1 MIKKTLLAALLAAG
15 LGGVAAPA
23 AAAVDVYI
31 DLAPPP
37 ARYEVVPAATPRLY
51 LDAWLLELERTPSRL
66 DHGHLGARTP
76 GLRLQQCRL
85 GGARRPLAYA
95 APRLARHDR
104 DGDGVPD
111 RYDSHPNNP
120 RRD

>member
-1 MIKKTLLAALLAAG
+1 MIRKTLLAGLLAAG
-15 LGGVAAPA
+15 LGGIAAPA

-37 ARYEVVPAATPRLY
+37 ARYEVVPAPRRGY
-51 LDAWLLELERTPSRL
+51 VW
-66 DHGHLGARTP
+66 TP
-76 GLRLQQCRL
+76 GYWNWNGHRHVWTSGTWVRERP
-85 GGARRPLAYA
+85 GYSYNHARWVEQDGRW
-95 APRLARHDR
+95 RMERRGWARHDR

-111 RYDSHPNNP
+111 RYDRHPNNP